1 MLKKFLCAAVFS
13 AAVPMLFADEA
24 AVETPAAAP
33 EVPDVMREEFNNSR
47 RYVTVKMQTHDAKG
61 KPGKQISDGCR
72 KEYKDGILALYYKRS
87 AGGNKNDYGVFSFG
101 IASRLDMKGSNKL
114 TIRYRL
120 PERMSSQIVW
130 TYADA
135 KGKLNGGWI
144 KLPNAT
150 DDWQEFTVELDR
162 SSATAKKRA
171 AAGNPLPPPVKLVAL
186 QIYSYPKADDVER
199 SVEIDYISVPGVAAE
214 AK

>member
-1 MLKKFLCAAVFS
+1 MLKKFLCAAVIS
-13 AAVPMLFADEA
+13 AAATMLFAEEA
-24 AVETPAAAP
+24 AATP

-87 AGGNKNDYGVFSFG
+87 ASNNKNDYGVFSFG
-101 IASRLDMKGSNKL
+101 VASRLDMKGSNKL
-114 TIRYRL
+114 AIRYRL

-135 KGKLNGGWI
+135 NGKLNGGWI

-186 QIYSYPKADDVER
+186 QIYSYPKADDVEK
-199 SVEIDYISVPGVAAE
+199 SIEIDYISVPGVAAE